1 MEQIIRSFSRS
12 TLFAAAAL
20 AVSMIMGSP
29 TTGACADHLDTSILA
44 PLPDLR
50 TPDQVGW
57 LERLR
62 NRRLAQTKIHAAKA
76 EARLEAIKQKGR
88 ATVSRPAQD
97 PSTAAAVVESQA
109 GSPPAITGAA
119 PETIDGK
126 ALKPFNRQSKF
137 YQGGSLVSQGKN
149 RVRSR

>member
-1 MEQIIRSFSRS
+1 MEQLIRSFSRS
-12 TLFAAAAL
+12 TLFAATVLVAG
-20 AVSMIMGSP
+20 MIVGSP
-29 TTGACADHLDTSILA
+29 TNGACADHIDTSILA

-57 LERLR
+57 IERLR

-76 EARLEAIKQKGR
+76 EARLKAIEQRGR

-109 GSPPAITGAA
+109 GSSPAITGAA
-119 PETIDGK
+119 PQTIDGN
-126 ALKPFNRQSKF
+126 ALKPFNRGSKF
-137 YQGGSLVSQGKN
+137 YQDGFLVFRGKAGL
-149 RVRSR
+149 RGR

>member
-1 MEQIIRSFSRS
+1 MEKIIRSISRS
-12 TLFAAAAL
+12 TLFAATVLVAG
-20 AVSMIMGSP
+20 MIAGSP
-29 TTGACADHLDTSILA
+29 TSGICADHLDTRILA

-62 NRRLAQTKIHAAKA
+62 NRRLAQTKINAAKA
-76 EARLEAIKQKGR
+76 EARLEAMKQKGR
-88 ATVSRPAQD
+88 ATVNRPAQN

-149 RVRSR
+149 RVRGR